1 MRKNMKKIMIKKLTL
16 LLLPALLLAGCE
28 KKFLDVDPQGQT
40 TEVLALTD
48 PGAANKL
55 VGGVYN
61 TLYYGGFGKT
71 TVGFLWQVS
80 LDVAS
85 DDADKG
91 STPGDFNTGGLG
103 DIDNFTHTPTN
114 SIFNNI
120 WSGHYNAIISA
131 NKAIDVLNQSTL
143 EAATK
148 NRLLGEA
155 RFLRGLYYFD
165 LVRYFGGVPK
175 ITTVPLPSEGNSDA
189 VNTRATAAEIYAQ
202 VIEDFQFAVD
212 NLPLKGDAATQVGR
226 ANKGA
231 AQSFLAKVYLYQK
244 NWAKVLELTNEV
256 ISSNKYRLVTDY
268 NFIFREKPVGSEGGN
283 NNSESIFE
291 VQTGVN
297 AGQDAVSPL
306 FSNSQGP
313 RGKGGWNDLG
323 FGFNNPTTDLVN
335 AYEAGDT
342 RKNATIIFINTVV
355 PAPGISPGTVL
366 WDGFRIPSK
375 STDATKDSVENER
388 YNYKAYHSTIAESA
402 QLSGSKDNKP
412 KNIRLMRYA
421 EVLLM
426 YAEASAMLGSGNGA
440 ARLNEVRARANL
452 LPTTLSQANVWK
464 ERRTELAM
472 EGDRFLDLVR
482 QGRAGSVM
490 RAHGKTNF
498 TDGKHELFP
507 IPQLQRDLSGN
518 RLTQNNGYQ

>member
-1 MRKNMKKIMIKKLTL
+1 MKKINIKKLL
-16 LLLPALLLAGCE
+16 LFLLPALLIMGGC
-28 KKFLDVDPQGQT
+28 KKTFLDVDPQGQT

-48 PGAANKL
+48 PTAADKL

-61 TLYYGGFGKT
+61 TLYFGGFGKT
-71 TVGFLWQVS
+71 TVGFEWSVT

-103 DIDNFTHTPTN
+103 DIDNFVHTAN
-114 SIFNNI
+114 NGIFNNL
-120 WSGHYNAIISA
+120 WSGHYNAIIAA
-131 NKAIDVLNQSTL
+131 NKAIEVLERSSLDT
-143 EAATK
+143 AVR

-155 RFLRGLYYFD
+155 RFLRGMFYFN
-165 LVRYFGGVPK
+165 LVRFFGGVPK
-175 ITTVPLPSEGNSDA
+175 IITVPLPTEGNSDA
-189 VNTRATAAEIYAQ
+189 VNTRATAAEIYAV
-202 VIEDFQFAVD
+202 VIEDFQYAVD
-212 NLPLKGDAATQVGR
+212 HLPMKGEATTQLGR

-231 AQSFLAKVYLYQK
+231 AQAFLAKVYLYQK
-244 NWAKVLELTNEV
+244 NWAKVLELTNAV
-256 ISSNKYRLVTDY
+256 ISSGKYSLVTDY
-268 NFIFREKPVGSEGGN
+268 NLIFRERAVGGQGGN

-297 AGQDAVSPL
+297 AGENAVSPL

-313 RGKGGWNDLG
+313 RGRGGWNDLG
-323 FGFNNPTTDLVN
+323 FGFNNPTTDLVS

-342 RKNATIIFINTVV
+342 RRNATIIFINPTA
-355 PAPGISPGTVL
+355 PAPNSTGTVL
-366 WDGFRIPSK
+366 WDGYRIPS
-375 STDATKDSVENER
+375 KDSVENER
-388 YNYKAYHSTIAESA
+388 YNYKAYHSPIAESA
-402 QLSGSKDNKP
+402 QASGNKDTKP

-426 YAEASAMLGSGNGA
+426 YAEASAMLGSGDGA
-440 ARLNEVRARANL
+440 NKLNAVRSRSNL
-452 LPTTLSQANVWK
+452 LPTALSQANVWK

-482 QGRAGSVM
+482 QGRAGAVL